1 MFCMNCGKPIPDG
14 GKFCPFCGTAVPQQ
28 FLGGQPAAPA
38 PAPAASAP
46 AAAAPTPAPEPKV
59 HDGEWNEAR
68 QAYQFD
74 LDGYTISFGKEHVIY
89 GAVREAFLP
98 LWEAGNDRIEQLY
111 EGAESVEE
119 VLRAYYSVDFL
130 RRVLAEPI
138 QLALDTCADHGEYD
152 ITEET
157 VLKTPSL
164 HLAGEDQN
172 VISAWEL
179 GIAPL
184 LEKYQAI
191 CQAAQNERDRR
202 AYRKE
207 TRMRLEGGGFGLTG
221 ALTAIAK
228 AGAFNITS
236 GVAHSAFNA
245 VGNAFTG
252 SAEKRRLRELFES
265 RETLQ
270 AMRQAYSNA
279 FSTILTF
286 VTQRLGGKE
295 MTKSEKEKAKMILA
309 NIESGRI
316 TGEAVQEAL
325 LEGLTSDPFNEDIYK
340 TYLKYVPN
348 TNGRLDKIA
357 ALFHMDGRITGG
369 KDEILQSWIDNM
381 GPLAAERFRA
391 LLAVAK
397 GEADE
402 RSIEVYL
409 RMDAL
414 TCIDADEEL
423 LAGWHEK
430 LQTRTSQVLMQ
441 LAEEAGEEMAEIKA
455 RRDHPVEDGELPF
468 AALAGSDIEEY
479 TVPEGVTDIGDYA
492 FADCAY
498 LEKVTLPRSL
508 RHIGKGAFRGSG
520 LMMDITIPA
529 GVETYDAE
537 AYTTEDGTVHFEG
550 EPKITGNGEAFKESG
565 AVWDIPLWGK
575 LYEWCKENGC
585 LPHTA
590 IFTAED
596 AKEVL
601 PQKPEDGF
609 YLRDYWNYPPIQV
622 RGPQEMEGDGLP
634 PISILDTNRVCR
646 AIDQE
651 ALAGADV
658 VYVVVPDEVETI
670 GSRAFYDSY
679 LTEIDLGSG
688 VKTLEAEALAG
699 CTYLRQVLLPEGLQ
713 KVGDRAFADC
723 YFLDHIEALQM
734 HCEIGEDIFRHM
746 SVVVECLPGSDWE
759 SWCKAHGVR
768 YFYHGKA
775 NPWEELLQH
784 RRKVIED
791 EGLWTRKK
799 YLKEAAGWR
808 EIADPEGKSKG
819 LFGWGSGRKYQFLFQ
834 AEANGDEPDLLG
846 EIVLYGDKKFSGKS
860 RDGKRKITVV
870 KTEIDTEMIASG
882 ALIGSDL
889 VFVEGDDTEYLGTY
903 ALAESKIAAF
913 EGLDLLEIWESA
925 FEGCENLSAVLLG
938 ENLERIE
945 DRAFAHCP
953 LLTRL
958 YLPES
963 VKEIGENAF
972 EGTPVTIVCGRGSAA
987 EAYCKAHQ
995 IPVEAE

>member
-38 PAPAASAP
+38 PAPAAPAP

-369 KDEILQSWIDNM
+369 KDEILQGWIDNM
-381 GPLAAERFRA
+381 GPLAAERFHA

-508 RHIGKGAFRGSG
+508 RHIEKGAFRGSG

>member
-529 GVETYDAE
+529 GVESYDAE

-846 EIVLYGDKKFSGKS
+846 DIVLHGDKKFSGKS